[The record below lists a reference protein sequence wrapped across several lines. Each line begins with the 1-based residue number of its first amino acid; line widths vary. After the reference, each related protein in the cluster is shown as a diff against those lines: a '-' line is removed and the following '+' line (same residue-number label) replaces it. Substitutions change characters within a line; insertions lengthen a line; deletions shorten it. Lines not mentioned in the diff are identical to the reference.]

1 MENVNTLDYLL
12 QIETKAAAMVN
23 DAQAEA
29 DRRIHESE
37 GKNHAAF
44 EERFRAEAQRL
55 EASFQESRENTK
67 RQYLK
72 ALEEYQK
79 EISGVNVYAEN
90 FCALLNEYLDAE
102 G

>member
-44 EERFRAEAQRL
+44 EERFKAEAHRL
-55 EASFQESRENTK
+55 EISFQESRENTRK
-67 RQYLK
+67 QYIK
-72 ALEEYQK
+72 TLEEYQK
-79 EISGVNVYAEN
+79 EISGINVNVEN
-90 FCALLNEYLDAE
+90 FSALLNEYLDSE